1 MVLIVFFVLTGN
13 ILVNL
18 WITIN
23 LHLPHYFQC
32 FGLDLRNTPKI
43 RSPGPII
50 EAFYCESPLSVMYM
64 VLQSR
69 ALEPDCLGWIPALS
83 LMDHVTSGNVLNL
96 SEPQFHH
103 QLHEDSSTY
112 LIELLQGHSE
122 PCMALG

>member
-1 MVLIVFFVLTGN
+1 
-13 ILVNL
+13 
-18 WITIN
+18 
-23 LHLPHYFQC
+23 
-32 FGLDLRNTPKI
+32 
-43 RSPGPII
+43 
-50 EAFYCESPLSVMYM
+50 MYM

-83 LMDHVTSGNVLNL
+83 FMDHVTLHNLLNL

-122 PCMALG
+122 PCMAWG